1 MGHSY
6 GVFCKYIDA
15 YTGVLSGNKK
25 LLERFVTLHNRDLL
39 SPSPTSELVAA
50 KDAEIAELKK
60 YIDTLIQAGQ
70 QQPTAQD
77 VEQAYLAAHGGKE

>member
-1 MGHSY
+1 
-6 GVFCKYIDA
+6 
-15 YTGVLSGNKK
+15 
-25 LLERFVTLHNRDLL
+25 L